1 MEIELETKDK
11 AEVSFKAGDIV
22 ALKVDSNFNKTK
34 EVHYYLIGKYNGYF
48 LTDIKTGDIC
58 RAVKDDNMYFGRA
71 SLGMLLNVYG
81 GKIYS
86 GDNATLVMEESK

>member
-1 MEIELETKDK
+1 MEIEFKTKIK
-11 AEVSFKAGDIV
+11 PKFTAGDIV
-22 ALKVDSNFNKTK
+22 TMKVDSNFNKTK
-34 EVHYYLIGKYNGYF
+34 EVHYYLIGMYNDYF

-86 GDNATLVMEESK
+86 GDNATLVMEENR

>member
-1 MEIELETKDK
+1 MEVEFKTKIIPK
-11 AEVSFKAGDIV
+11 FKAGDIV
-22 ALKVDSNFNKTK
+22 TMKVDSKFNKTK

-86 GDNATLVMEESK
+86 GDNATLVMEENK

>member
-1 MEIELETKDK
+1 MEVEFKTKIK
-11 AEVSFKAGDIV
+11 PKFKGGDIV
-22 ALKVDSNFNKTK
+22 TMKVDSNFNKTK

>member
-1 MEIELETKDK
+1 MEVE
-11 AEVSFKAGDIV
+11 FKTRIKPKFTAGDIV
-22 ALKVDSNFNKTK
+22 TMKVDSNFNKTK

-86 GDNATLVMEESK
+86 GDNATLVMEENK